1 MVFLSVLLFLFEVS
15 YKSRQSLSSSIK
27 EFSISYEMFMI
38 VWFEYNRYELEMAY
52 LDYAFCNLSFNF
64 PIW

>member
-38 VWFEYNRYELEMAY
+38 VWFEYNLSELEMAY
-52 LDYAFCNLSFNF
+52 LDYAFCS
-64 PIW
+64 I